1 MALPTT
7 GPISLGQVKEELNK
21 TGSISLG
28 STDVRNLAGKTSGQ
42 ISLSDLYGKSAATW
56 VKVGNTDGL
65 GVIMNEGSG
74 EDEDHY
80 ISEAI
85 DTAIS
90 DCSSS
95 ISSEYGVSIRPEFT
109 LGATVYSSN
118 KLAKTITTKAIT
130 ERIPRSKYRPATIE
144 ARIEVDV
151 YKFQ

>member
-56 VKVGNTDGL
+56 VKVGNTYGIGIIADG
-65 GVIMNEGSG
+65 SP
-74 EDEDHY
+74 

-85 DTAIS
+85 NKAIS
-90 DCSSS
+90 KCSSS
-95 ISSEYGVSIRPEFT
+95 VSSKYGVSIRPEFT

-118 KLAKTITTKAIT
+118 KLAKTITTEAIT
-130 ERIPRSKYRPATIE
+130 DNNNNS

>member
-42 ISLSDLYGKSAATW
+42 ISLSDLYGKSAAIW
-56 VKVGNTDGL
+56 VKVGNTYGIGIIADG
-65 GVIMNEGSG
+65 NP
-74 EDEDHY
+74 

-85 DTAIS
+85 SKAIS
-90 DCSSS
+90 NCSSS
-95 ISSEYGVSIRPEFT
+95 ISSKYGVSIIPEFT

-118 KLAKTITTKAIT
+118 KLAKTITTEAIT
-130 ERIPRSKYRPATIE
+130 DNNGNS